1 MPVAQMSP
9 ITGAETFI
17 AMTPEAIRAK
27 EAIYKFDY
35 AKRQC
40 YLESD
45 RSLHFFRHYSF
56 LNCYMECS
64 SNVTF
69 QVGKAIQ
76 KSCSLALL
84 DWVWN
89 KDSVPEM
96 RLRGILHAQDTE
108 HDGHL
113 PAGEE
118 GVHRGGPRGRGG
130 DRLRHERALG
140 VRLSVPARLH
150 LGGLP
155 LRGHAEQ
162 DAQGAVPGLAP
173 GLVR

>member
-1 MPVAQMSP
+1 MSP

-69 QVGKAIQ
+69 QVGESKTEI
-76 KSCSLALL
+76 LL
-84 DWVWN
+84 DCAWN
-89 KDSVPEM
+89 KDSILCSVPEM

-118 GVHRGGPRGRGG
+118 GVHRGGPRGSGG
-130 DRLRHERALG
+130 DRLRHERAFG

-162 DAQGAVPGLAP
+162 DAQGAIPGLAP
-173 GLVR
+173 GLVK

>member
-1 MPVAQMSP
+1 MS
-9 ITGAETFI
+9 
-17 AMTPEAIRAK
+17 
-27 EAIYKFDY
+27 
-35 AKRQC
+35 
-40 YLESD
+40 L
-45 RSLHFFRHYSF
+45 FRW
-56 LNCYMECS
+56 
-64 SNVTF
+64 
-69 QVGKAIQ
+69 GKARQ
-76 KSCSLALL
+76 KSYFLAPL
-84 DWVWN
+84 DCALN

>member
-1 MPVAQMSP
+1 MSP

-69 QVGKAIQ
+69 QVGESNTEI
-76 KSCSLALL
+76 LL
-84 DWVWN
+84 
-89 KDSVPEM
+89 
-96 RLRGILHAQDTE
+96 
-108 HDGHL
+108 
-113 PAGEE
+113 
-118 GVHRGGPRGRGG
+118 
-130 DRLRHERALG
+130 
-140 VRLSVPARLH
+140 
-150 LGGLP
+150 
-155 LRGHAEQ
+155 
-162 DAQGAVPGLAP
+162 PGSP
-173 GLVR
+173 

>member
-69 QVGKAIQ
+69 QVGKARQ
-76 KSCSLALL
+76 KSCSLACY
-84 DWVWN
+84 
-89 KDSVPEM
+89 KDSILCSVPEM
-96 RLRGILHAQDTE
+96 RLRGILHAQNAE

-130 DRLRHERALG
+130 WSRG
-140 VRLSVPARLH
+140 AR
-150 LGGLP
+150 
-155 LRGHAEQ
+155 
-162 DAQGAVPGLAP
+162 
-173 GLVR
+173 